1 MRLLLDADGLIK
13 LHRAGVLAVALKTF
27 DCVVPQAVYE
37 EVVVRGR
44 ARLHDDAEA
53 IEAILGGSSIVVART
68 ESYLQQLEIGLG
80 AGELGILSLLPG
92 EQDAVIVSDD
102 RRFLAVLK
110 ARGARFLTPADILPL
125 LWRRAALT
133 QAEARE
139 ALERLRPSIRLAAY
153 WDARQDLDKGS
164 GQGGGQR

>member
-13 LHRAGVLAVALKTF
+13 LHRAGVLAVAVRTF
-27 DCVVPQAVYE
+27 NCVVPQAVYE

-53 IEAILGGSSIVVART
+53 IEAILGGSSVVVRT
-68 ESYLQQLEIGLG
+68 EPYLQQLEIGLG
-80 AGELGILSLLPG
+80 AGELGILGLLPG
-92 EQDAVIVSDD
+92 EQNAVVVSDD

-110 ARGARFLTPADILPL
+110 SRGVRFLTPADILPL

-133 QAEARE
+133 QAQARE

-153 WDARQDLDKGS
+153 WDTRQDLDRELE
-164 GQGGGQR
+164 GGGQR